1 MKISRTLALVALTL
15 RSASAGAQGTASD
28 SMSALTP
35 AARYAEICPG
45 KREAETGAIVG
56 RVRDVDDGTALA
68 NATVTAEWLEMNLT
82 AGSSSARHAN
92 ASAKTSGGGLYLL
105 CGVPTGVQLNLRSDR
120 AGYIAIPSQF
130 ALDERLIGDVNF
142 SLRRI
147 DRDSSGASRQS
158 AQTLAKVD
166 VKESAVLS
174 SLMERSGFETRRQ
187 KAQGA
192 FVTAQ
197 DIARHS
203 YSELSSILAGVRGVH
218 LDYAPCDPG
227 TRNSGTRCAIPF
239 LMGQASIMV
248 VKTGGRCIPNY
259 YLDGAPFRDDFEKL
273 SAVVVPER
281 IKGIEVYSNVG
292 TIPAQYDETSSNS
305 CGSIVIWTR

>member
-1 MKISRTLALVALTL
+1 MKLIRTCAVSLFLL
-15 RSASAGAQGTASD
+15 RSATAGAQGTTSD
-28 SMSALTP
+28 STPQTP

-45 KREAETGAIVG
+45 KREAETGALVG
-56 RVRDVDDGTALA
+56 RVRDADDGTSLG
-68 NATVTAEWLEMNLT
+68 NATVTAEWLDLNLT
-82 AGSSSARHAN
+82 VGRSSARHATL
-92 ASAKTSGGGLYLL
+92 SARTSGSGFYLL
-105 CGVPTGVQLNLRSDR
+105 CGVPAGVQMSLRTER
-120 AGYIAIPSQF
+120 PGYVAAPSQF
-130 ALDERLIGDVNF
+130 ALDERLISDVNF
-142 SLRRI
+142 SLHRI
-147 DRDSSGASRQS
+147 DRDTTAAGRESIQK
-158 AQTLAKVD
+158 LAKVD

-197 DIARHS
+197 EIAKHN
-203 YSELSSILAGVRGVH
+203 YSELSSILLGVRGIH
-218 LDYAPCDPG
+218 IDYAPCDPG

-239 LMGQASIMV
+239 LIGGASIQA
-248 VKTGGRCIPNY
+248 KTGGRCIPHY

-273 SAVVVPER
+273 SAVVPPER

-292 TIPAQYDETSSNS
+292 SIPAQYDETTSDS